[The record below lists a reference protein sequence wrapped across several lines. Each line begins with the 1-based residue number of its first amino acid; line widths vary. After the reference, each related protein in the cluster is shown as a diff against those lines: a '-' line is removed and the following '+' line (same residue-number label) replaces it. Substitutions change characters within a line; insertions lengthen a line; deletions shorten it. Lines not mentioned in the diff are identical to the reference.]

1 MAEFANPEQRKRI
14 EEAFERLAG
23 RDVGPL
29 LDRAFDASPNP
40 DLALQNL
47 ERWVL
52 SSSNP
57 SMQVEN
63 LLLFP
68 SAARLMATLMGA
80 SQPIA
85 DSLIQ
90 NPELAGLLFE
100 PEALDAKPT
109 VDSVLAEGRA
119 LLKAAGSFSHRL
131 DRLRFLRQRWT
142 LVTVVNDLYRRWDE
156 ESVWRALSDLAD
168 ALITL
173 ALEVAAD
180 EYLLRRSL
188 DSLPPLMVVGFG
200 KLGGRELN
208 YSSDVDLVYV
218 CPDGLQERE
227 ETHLCRLAELLNRVL
242 SDRMGRGALYRVDL
256 RLRPYGGAGG
266 LVRSMKAHEAYY
278 RSYAEGWERL
288 ALVRSRA
295 IVGPPD
301 LAERWEAMRRE
312 HCFRRKMGDI
322 AIEEAWQLRARI
334 EEIAKGD
341 DLKRGAGGIRDVEF
355 FTQILQT
362 IHGADHPEVQ
372 VHATCDALR
381 ALAAVGVLPEAVAL
395 DLIAAYRFLRQLE
408 HRCQLVGDVQTHSL
422 PTDPAQRRYL
432 AKSMGLRGWDG
443 LSRQLESHRA
453 IVQSVCGRLGKAR
466 PDSPRERAVLRLGAI
481 GSLAAWWL
489 DSLPEPEPFY
499 QALLDNEGSLGRV
512 VHLLSHAPVLSNL
525 IGKNLSLIEQIF
537 SGEIEEET
545 DPVERLSRLTGSEP
559 IEALAGAIRDSCLRL
574 AARWALE
581 PSFDLSERL
590 TRWADASL
598 SAVARRVGARFGA
611 VALGSF
617 ALDEQTLASD
627 ADLLLLIEDGEDHR
641 AAEESAQAFLAEIG
655 RLRTLGS
662 PLTVDLR
669 LRPEG
674 RQGLLVRSLDGFR
687 AYEATAMEMWER
699 FALGQCRLLWGP
711 PALLDAVLEAAYN
724 LPLTPERLEELAAMK
739 RRIETE
745 RARPSPQPRDV
756 KLGPGGLSDIDWLV
770 HLYEM
775 RYPTATDA
783 GRNRRMDDRI
793 HALAAA
799 RLVNVAE
806 QHELTEA
813 RSYLV
818 ELRNR
823 LFLLGAEKDVLPE
836 NPDRLARLAEA
847 FGEDDGNAFLRR
859 HQRVV
864 DTVRGLFLDA
874 MARLRSQ

>member
-1 MAEFANPEQRKRI
+1 MAEFANPEQRQRI
-14 EEAFERLAG
+14 QESFERLAG

-40 DLALQNL
+40 DLALLNL
-47 ERWVL
+47 ERWVAA
-52 SSSNP
+52 SSNP
-57 SMQVEN
+57 GMQVEN

-100 PEALDAKPT
+100 PEALDVRPT
-109 VDSVLAEGRA
+109 LETVLAEGRA

-168 ALITL
+168 GLIAL
-173 ALEVAAD
+173 ALEVASE
-180 EYLLRRSL
+180 EYRLRRSV
-188 DSLPPLMVVGFG
+188 DGLPPLMIVGFG

-218 CPDGLQERE
+218 CPDGLDERQ

-242 SDRMGRGALYRVDL
+242 GDRMGRGALYRVDL

-266 LVRSMKAHEAYY
+266 LVRSMRAHEAYY

-288 ALVRSRA
+288 ALVRSRPIA
-295 IVGPPD
+295 GPPE

-312 HCFRRKMGDI
+312 HCFRRKVGDI

-372 VHATCDALR
+372 AHATCDALR
-381 ALAAVGVLPEAVAL
+381 ALASVGVLPEDDAFA
-395 DLIAAYRFLRQLE
+395 LIAAYRFLRQLE

-432 AKSMGLRGWDG
+432 AKSMGLRSWEG
-443 LSRQLESHRA
+443 LSRQLASHRA
-453 IVQSVCGRLGKAR
+453 IIQSVCGRLGRAR
-466 PDSPRERAVLRLGAI
+466 PESPRERAIVRLGPV
-481 GSLAAWWL
+481 GQAAAAWL
-489 DSLPEPEPFY
+489 DSLPEPDPFY
-499 QALLDNEGSLGRV
+499 RALMENEGSLERLAR
-512 VHLLSHAPVLSNL
+512 LLNHAPVLCNL
-525 IGKNLSLIEQIF
+525 IGTNLSLVEQIF
-537 SGEIEEET
+537 SGEIEEEA
-545 DPVERLSRLTGSEP
+545 DPAGRLERLGGGEP
-559 IEALAGAIRDSCLRL
+559 IEAAASAIRDTFLRL
-574 AARWALE
+574 AARWVLE
-581 PSFDLSERL
+581 PSFDLSLRL
-590 TRWADASL
+590 TRWAEGSL
-598 SAVARRVGARFGA
+598 RAVARRVGVRFGA

-617 ALDEQTLASD
+617 AIDEQTLASD

-641 AAEESAQAFLAEIG
+641 AAEESAQAFLGELG

-711 PALLDAVLEAAYN
+711 PPLLDAVLEAAYN
-724 LPLTPERLEELAAMK
+724 LPLTPQRLEELAAMK
-739 RRIETE
+739 HRIETE
-745 RARPSPQPRDV
+745 RARRSPHPRDV

-783 GRNRRMDDRI
+783 GRNRRMEDRI

-799 RLVNVAE
+799 RLINVAE

-813 RSYLV
+813 RAYLV

-847 FGEDDGNAFLRR
+847 FGDEDGNAFLRR
-859 HQRVV
+859 HQRVA

-874 MARLRSQ
+874 MARLRAQ